1 MKNQAGFKK
10 IMGIGIVLLVLAGV
24 SGYKLYLPGEKG
36 ITATGT
42 VEVTLADIVPK
53 TNGYMSELSIQVGDT
68 VQADQVIARISR
80 KDLKAQ
86 LLADEAALHRAE
98 LQLADYEKGARAQE
112 IEQAKA
118 EMASAQ
124 ATYHKAKN
132 DLQRYRVLF
141 QDHAISAQL
150 LDAVQASYDVAEN
163 SMLAAQSRESLVIE
177 GTRPDIIEAQRAE
190 VERLRAV
197 IDVTRSDLAD
207 TVVSS
212 PMNGVVLTKNFENG
226 EYLSVGSAVATI
238 GDLSDCWVKVYVS
251 SEQLGRIQ
259 LNQPVNVHIDA
270 YSDRTF
276 AGTIKE
282 ISQNAEFTPR
292 QSITQRER
300 ANLVFYVKVK
310 LDNSDGV
317 LKPGMPADVVIQ

>member
-1 MKNQAGFKK
+1 MKNQAGLKK

-53 TNGYMSELSIQVGDT
+53 TNGYMSELSIQAGDT
-68 VQADQVIARISR
+68 VQAGQVIARISR

-132 DLQRYRVLF
+132 DLKRYLVLF
-141 QDHAISAQL
+141 QDHAISAQQ

-163 SMLAAQSRESLVIE
+163 SMLAAQSRKSLVVE

-259 LNQPVNVHIDA
+259 LNQPVDVHIDA

-317 LKPGMPADVVIQ
+317 FKPGMPADVVIQ